1 MLNYILIFA
10 AWIIV
15 IFLILRFFSV
25 CSEQRRK
32 IISNKITWE
41 EILELDPYIAD
52 EAIKFDGLD
61 DCIIGIDQRG
71 FLVYSYNKMIAHFE
85 GDGMSTDEA
94 IEYIDFNVVGIK
106 PDNYTILYH
115 E

>member
-1 MLNYILIFA
+1 MIYFLIFT
-10 AWIIV
+10 AWVVVII
-15 IFLILRFFSV
+15 LILRFFTA
-25 CSEQRRK
+25 CSDRGRK
-32 IISNKITWE
+32 IVSNKITWE

-61 DCIIGIDQRG
+61 DCITGIDQRG
-71 FLVYSYNKMIAHFE
+71 FLVYSYEKMVAHFK
-85 GDGMSTDEA
+85 GDGMSMEEA

>member
-15 IFLILRFFSV
+15 VFFILRFFSV
-25 CSEQRRK
+25 CSDRNRSG
-32 IISNKITWE
+32 ISTKITLE
-41 EILELDPYIAD
+41 EILDLDPFISD
-52 EAIKFDGLD
+52 DAIKFTGLD
-61 DCIIGIDQRG
+61 DCIVGTDQRG
-71 FLVYSYNKMIAHFE
+71 LLVYSYDKMIAHFQK
-85 GDGMSTDEA
+85 DGMSIEEA

-106 PDNYTILYH
+106 PDNYTVLYH

>member
-1 MLNYILIFA
+1 VIYLLIFT
-10 AWIIV
+10 AWIILV
-15 IFLILRFFSV
+15 ILILRFFAV
-25 CSEQRRK
+25 CSCRGRK

-71 FLVYSYNKMIAHFE
+71 FLVYSYEKMIEHFKE
-85 GDGMSTDEA
+85 DGMSMEEA

>member
-1 MLNYILIFA
+1 MIYFLIFT
-10 AWIIV
+10 AWVIV
-15 IFLILRFFSV
+15 IILILRFFTA
-25 CSEQRRK
+25 CSDRGRK
-32 IISNKITWE
+32 IVSNKITWE

-61 DCIIGIDQRG
+61 DCITGIDQRG
-71 FLVYSYNKMIAHFE
+71 FLVYSYEKMVAHFK
-85 GDGMSTDEA
+85 GDGMSMEEA

>member
-1 MLNYILIFA
+1 MIYFLIFT
-10 AWIIV
+10 AWVVVII
-15 IFLILRFFSV
+15 LILRFFTA
-25 CSEQRRK
+25 CSDRGRK
-32 IISNKITWE
+32 IVSNKITWE

-61 DCIIGIDQRG
+61 DCITGIDQRG
-71 FLVYSYNKMIAHFE
+71 FLVYSYEKMVAHFK
-85 GDGMSTDEA
+85 GDGMSMEEA
-94 IEYIDFNVVGIK
+94 IEYIDFNVIGIK

>member
-25 CSEQRRK
+25 CSDRGRK
-32 IISNKITWE
+32 IVSNKITWE

-61 DCIIGIDQRG
+61 DCITGIDQRG
-71 FLVYSYNKMIAHFE
+71 FLVYSYEKMVEHFK
-85 GDGMSTDEA
+85 GDGMSMEEA
-94 IEYIDFNVVGIK
+94 IEYIDFNVIGIK